1 MKKYMNKKG
10 AMLLIGLISST
21 ALFAQGS
28 GSSSVLGGYNILLI
42 LMFLF
47 LVLVVAYLLKQLKFL
62 SQFVSEETKKP
73 SGKLTAW
80 EKLNSFKPLDQ
91 EASLD
96 VGHEYDGIR
105 ELDNVAPPW
114 FTIGFAFTILFA
126 GIYMYRYHIAKT
138 APLMIEEYE
147 ISVAK
152 AQLEKEAFEK
162 VQPPSVVDVE
172 NLALLGADDI
182 EVGKQLFIRTCASCH
197 ANDGGGGAGPN
208 LTDDYW
214 IHGGSLKDIYVVI
227 RDGYPEKAMPAWS
240 NLLNPTQIN
249 QVTSFVKSLKGTTP
263 ANPKPPQG
271 ELYQEEAI

>member
-1 MKKYMNKKG
+1 MKKYINKKG
-10 AMLLIGLISST
+10 VTLLIGFISSN
-21 ALFAQGS
+21 ALFAQES
-28 GSSSVLGGYNILLI
+28 ESSSVLGGYNILLI

-62 SQFVSEETKKP
+62 SQFVPEEAKKP
-73 SGKLTAW
+73 SGKLTVW
-80 EKLNSFKPLDQ
+80 EKFNSFKPIDQ

-114 FTIGFAFTILFA
+114 FTIGFAFTILFSA
-126 GIYMYRYHIAKT
+126 VYMYRYHIAKT

-147 ISVAK
+147 ISIAK

-162 VQPPSVVDVE
+162 IQPPSVVDVE
-172 NLALLGADDI
+172 NLALLGAEDI
-182 EVGKQLFIRTCASCH
+182 EIGKQLFIRTCASCH

-214 IHGGSLKDIYVVI
+214 IHGGSLKDIYVMI

-263 ANPKPPQG
+263 ANPKPQQG

>member
-1 MKKYMNKKG
+1 MKKYINKKG
-10 AMLLIGLISST
+10 VMLLIGSISST
-21 ALFAQGS
+21 ALFAQES
-28 GSSSVLGGYNILLI
+28 GNTSVLGGYNILLI

-47 LVLVVAYLLKQLKFL
+47 LVLVVAYLIKQLKFL
-62 SQFVSEETKKP
+62 SQFVPEETKKP

-80 EKLNSFKPLDQ
+80 EKLNSFKPIEE

-114 FTIGFAFTILFA
+114 FKIGFAASIVFA
-126 GIYMYRYHIAKT
+126 LVYMYVYHIAKT

-152 AQLEKEAFEK
+152 AQLDKEAFEK
-162 VQPPSVVDVE
+162 VQPPSIVDID
-172 NLALLGADDI
+172 NLAMLGAEDI
-182 EVGKQLFIRTCASCH
+182 EIGKQLFIRTCASCH

-214 IHGGSLKDIYVVI
+214 IHGGSLKDIYVMI

-263 ANPKPPQG
+263 ANPKPSQG
-271 ELYQEEAI
+271 EMYQEEAI